1 MPPHSV
7 KEYLLNPSDQKATKP
22 ESVFTKILWNRPP
35 TEMEG
40 NLILF
45 IVFMVVGITPGY
57 LNTQILEL
65 QEKGASYNDQALFS
79 ITFYP
84 LIFKIVFAPLLD
96 GFYSKTLG
104 KCKTWIVSCLF
115 CKSLSFGVVATMTQT
130 LLTPSKIPVLVSI
143 WFTIHIFSGLLSIA
157 IENYLVKLFYHDAT
171 KKGKGGLIIC
181 AGFAAGFF
189 IGYNL
194 FIALADWK
202 LITHASF
209 SYTISIGVFILGVY
223 ILVWVAEESTEDE
236 IQKPDLFRIIR
247 ILPEFVK
254 QPNTRMLLMFIILTR
269 VFNSMF
275 AEVLILKFI
284 RSGIAKSTIVYL
296 DTISTPLIF
305 LATYISFK
313 KMKEGSIAYTYGLI
327 MMFLN
332 TVVVVFGFLALL
344 DLQIFG
350 NKSRAVFL
358 LLLRCMLT
366 KLALESSWYSGFV
379 TSVTPGYISSTFIT
393 AMYSVGNLCEHIP
406 NSIGLKLAAIFFSI
420 SHSLSGLR

>member
-7 KEYLLNPSDQKATKP
+7 KEHLLNPSDQKATKP

-296 DTISTPLIF
+296 DTIST
-305 LATYISFK
+305 
-313 KMKEGSIAYTYGLI
+313 
-327 MMFLN
+327 
-332 TVVVVFGFLALL
+332 
-344 DLQIFG
+344 
-350 NKSRAVFL
+350 
-358 LLLRCMLT
+358 
-366 KLALESSWYSGFV
+366 
-379 TSVTPGYISSTFIT
+379 
-393 AMYSVGNLCEHIP
+393 
-406 NSIGLKLAAIFFSI
+406 
-420 SHSLSGLR
+420 